1 MYSAQVKAGLF
12 SVAGLNAVST
22 TYYFYYLYFFMQERF
37 GFDRLQNL
45 VLAASLGFIYTFAS
59 IFCGRFAQ
67 RRGHFLSLRLGFF
80 IMAAVLAVGG
90 GLPGIAAQLG
100 VAIICDIGM
109 CFTWPTLE
117 AMVSEG
123 ETPSGLQ
130 RMVGIYNLVWA
141 GGGAF
146 AYFTGGAMLEHFGL
160 RSMFLV
166 PSTMQVAQLALAF
179 WLEKKSAQ
187 IGSRLTTPRSA
198 IASRA
203 VEPTPNPSQEGN
215 GRGADR
221 PVLSSRSAAGALTP
235 SPSSIGLERVA
246 ECRANAWSHS
256 EESGGSPSGEREL
269 SPRPVARAF
278 LKMAWLA
285 NPFAYLAINTII
297 AVIPSLARELKLSPM
312 FAGFFCS
319 VWLFVRVGAFA
330 LLWLWP
336 GWHYRFRWLIGAY
349 AAMVAGFALI
359 LLVPNLALLLA
370 AQCVFGLAVGLI
382 YYSSLF
388 YSMDAGEAKSEHGGF
403 HEAAIGAGSCA
414 GPAIGAAA
422 LHFFPDAPGS
432 SAWAVSGMLLL
443 GLCGLT
449 WLRRRA

>member
-1 MYSAQVKAGLF
+1 MISI
-12 SVAGLNAVST
+12 ST
-22 TYYFYYLYFFMQERF
+22 TYYFYYIYIFKQEWF
-37 GFDRLQNL
+37 GFDRKKNL
-45 VLAASLGFIYTFAS
+45 VLAAALGCIYTFAS

-67 RRGHFLSLRLGFF
+67 RRGGFLSLRVGFC
-80 IMAAVLAVGG
+80 IMAGVLLAGSRV
-90 GLPGIAAQLG
+90 QG
-100 VAIICDIGM
+100 VASHLLVTALCDVGM
-109 CFTWPTLE
+109 CFTWPALE
-117 AMVSEG
+117 AMISEG
-123 ETPSGLQ
+123 ESRSRLQ

-141 GGGAF
+141 TGGAF
-146 AYFTGGAMLEHFGL
+146 AYFTGGAMLEKLG
-160 RSMFLV
+160 RQSMFLFPGAMQLGQLILV
-166 PSTMQVAQLALAF
+166 IRLGKRSTTDDDKAA
-179 WLEKKSAQ
+179 
-187 IGSRLTTPRSA
+187 SRSRERSG
-198 IASRA
+198 IASGA
-203 VEPTPNPSQEGN
+203 LEPTPNPSQEGN
-215 GRGADR
+215 SRDADGRMLPSWESWEGWGLGRFTDR
-221 PVLSSRSAAGALTP
+221 GKTS
-235 SPSSIGLERVA
+235 
-246 ECRANAWSHS
+246 
-256 EESGGSPSGEREL
+256 GSPAGEREL
-269 SPRPVARAF
+269 NPIARAF
-278 LKMAWLA
+278 LKIAWLA
-285 NPFAYLAINTII
+285 NPFAYLAITTVI

-330 LLWLWP
+330 LLWIWP
-336 GWHYRFRWLIGAY
+336 GWHYRFRWLLGAY
-349 AAMVAGFALI
+349 AAMVASFALI